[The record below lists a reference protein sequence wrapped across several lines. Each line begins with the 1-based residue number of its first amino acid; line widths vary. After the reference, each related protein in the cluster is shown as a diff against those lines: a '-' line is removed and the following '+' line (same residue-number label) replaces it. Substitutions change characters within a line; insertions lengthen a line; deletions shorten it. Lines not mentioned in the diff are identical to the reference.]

1 MQQSDHVRKID
12 QQKARLESVLKDLH
26 RRFREGWYGE
36 YKIKFQGGD
45 PCLVTREE
53 KVKPEHL

>member
-1 MQQSDHVRKID
+1 
-12 QQKARLESVLKDLH
+12 VLKDLH